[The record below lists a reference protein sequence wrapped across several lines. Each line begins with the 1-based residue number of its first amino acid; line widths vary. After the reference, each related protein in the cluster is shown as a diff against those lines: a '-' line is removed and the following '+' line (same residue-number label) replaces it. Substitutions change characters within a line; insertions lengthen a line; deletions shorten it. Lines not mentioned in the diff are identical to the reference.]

1 MSTTLTATTTAA
13 WEWKATGTTWR
24 IHHSGGVSEAV
35 AAAVAA
41 AVEHDEARW
50 SRFRRESEVSRV
62 NAAGG
67 APVAV
72 SADTLLMLEA
82 CTAWAERTGGVFQPL
97 VGGALIA
104 WGYRKSLLDTD
115 AFAARSPAPRR
126 LDGRIEIDRRHGTVR
141 IPRGTRLDLGGIAKS
156 WMAGRAAAL
165 LCARCADTAVMVD
178 AGGDLV
184 AARGDHIVAVEAAGP
199 VDLRRSDTA
208 GLPVAAHV
216 LVRAGQGVAT
226 SGYGRRRWQNGDG
239 REAHHLIDP
248 ETGAPG
254 PTTHATV
261 VSDDPVAADVLA
273 KVLSLRPDR
282 IDSTPEAAMVSV
294 DGVVRTTPAWEQVV
308 RR

>member
-1 MSTTLTATTTAA
+1 MGALTEMTTAA
-13 WEWKATGTTWR
+13 WEWQATGTTWR
-24 IHHSGGVSEAV
+24 IHHSGGVPETV

-50 SRFRRESEVSRV
+50 SRFRRTSEVSRV

-67 APVAV
+67 TPVTV
-72 SADTLLMLEA
+72 SADTLRMLEA
-82 CTAWAERTGGVFQPL
+82 CTEWARRTGGVFQPL
-97 VGGALIA
+97 VGGTLIA
-104 WGYRKSLLDTD
+104 WGYRKSLLETE
-115 AFAARSPAPRR
+115 AFTAASPAPHP
-126 LDGRIEIDRRHGTVR
+126 LEGRIEIDHGRGTVR
-141 IPRGTRLDLGGIAKS
+141 IPRGSRLDLGGIAKS

-165 LCARCADTAVMVD
+165 LCARCDEETMMVD

-199 VDLRRSDTA
+199 VDVRRSRP
-208 GLPVAAHV
+208 GELPVATHV

-226 SGYGRRRWQNGDG
+226 SGYGRRRWRNGDG

-248 ETGAPG
+248 VTGAPG
-254 PTTHATV
+254 PATHATV

-273 KVLSLRPDR
+273 KVLALRPDR
-282 IDSTPEAAMVSV
+282 ITTTTEAAMVTV
-294 DGVVRTTPAWEQVV
+294 GAEVRTTPAWERVA

>member
-1 MSTTLTATTTAA
+1 MTSTLARPTTAA

-24 IHHSGGVSEAV
+24 IHHTGGVSEGV

-41 AVEHDEARW
+41 VVEHDEARW
-50 SRFRRESEVSRV
+50 SRFRRESEVSRI

-72 SADTLLMLEA
+72 SADTLAMLEA
-82 CTAWAERTGGVFQPL
+82 CTAWTERTEGVFQPL
-97 VGGALIA
+97 VGGTLIA
-104 WGYRKSLLDTD
+104 WGYRKSLLETD
-115 AFAARSPAPRR
+115 AFAASSPAPRQ
-126 LDGRIEIDRRHGTVR
+126 LHGRIEIDRRHAAVR

-165 LCARCADTAVMVD
+165 LCARSADPAVMVD

-208 GLPVAAHV
+208 GRPVAAHV

-273 KVLSLRPDR
+273 KVLSLRPER
-282 IDSTPEAAMVSV
+282 IGSTAEAAMVSV
-294 DGVVRTTPAWEQVV
+294 DGAVRATPAWERVA

>member
-1 MSTTLTATTTAA
+1 MSTLSQTTNAA

-24 IHHSGGVSEAV
+24 IHHTGGVSDGL

-50 SRFRRESEVSRV
+50 SRFRRESEVSRI

-72 SADTLLMLEA
+72 SADTLAMLEA
-82 CTAWAERTGGVFQPL
+82 CTTWVQRTGGVFQPL

-104 WGYRKSLLDTD
+104 WGYHRSLLDTD
-115 AFAARSPAPRR
+115 AFAVASPAPRR
-126 LDGRIEIDRRHGTVR
+126 LEGRIEIERRHGTVR
-141 IPRGTRLDLGGIAKS
+141 IPRGARLDLGGIAKS

-165 LCARCADTAVMVD
+165 VCARSGDPAVIVD

-184 AARGDHIVAVEAAGP
+184 AARGDHIVAVEAGGP
-199 VDLRRSDTA
+199 VDLRRDASA
-208 GLPVAAHV
+208 GLPVLAHV
-216 LVRAGQGVAT
+216 IVRAGQGVAT
-226 SGYGRRRWQNGDG
+226 SGYGRRRWRNGDG

-248 ETGAPG
+248 DTGSPG
-254 PTTHATV
+254 PATHATV

-273 KVLSLRPDR
+273 KVLSLRPSR
-282 IDSTPEAAMVSV
+282 IASTAEAALVAV
-294 DGVVRTTPAWEQVV
+294 DGDIRTTAAWERVV

>member
-1 MSTTLTATTTAA
+1 MGTLTQPTSAA

-24 IHHSGGVSEAV
+24 IHHSGGVSEAL

-50 SRFRRESEVSRV
+50 SRFRRESEVSRI

-67 APVAV
+67 AAVAV
-72 SADTLLMLEA
+72 SADTLAMLEA
-82 CTAWAERTGGVFQPL
+82 CSTWVERTDGVFQPL

-104 WGYRKSLLDTD
+104 WGYHRSLLAAE
-115 AFAARSPAPRR
+115 AFAVTSPPPRR
-126 LDGRIEIDRRHGTVR
+126 LGGRIEIERRHGTVR

-165 LCARCADTAVMVD
+165 VCARSGDPAVIVD

-184 AARGDHIVAVEAAGP
+184 AARGDHIVAVEAGGP
-199 VDLRRSDTA
+199 DDLRREATA
-208 GLPVAAHV
+208 HPPVLAHV
-216 LVRAGQGVAT
+216 VVRAGQGIAT
-226 SGYGRRRWQNGDG
+226 SGYGRRRWRNGDG

-248 ETGAPG
+248 DTGAPG
-254 PTTHATV
+254 PATHATV

-273 KVLSLRPDR
+273 KVLSLRPER
-282 IDSTPEAAMVSV
+282 ISATTAAALVAV
-294 DGVVRTTPAWEQVV
+294 AGDVRTTAAWERVV